1 LQHYSI
7 NILHAQESL
16 LTSPQSEQAP
26 MCKLL
31 CAIGLA
37 PTILS
42 LSLYLSL
49 SSFLH
54 SHQFQ
59 EQHLGFSS
67 IAWKEII
74 LINLLGFCK
83 KTSTIE
89 T

>member
-1 LQHYSI
+1 
-7 NILHAQESL
+7 LHAQESL

-31 CAIGLA
+31 CAVGLA

-42 LSLYLSL
+42 LSLFSL
-49 SSFLH
+49 FSFLH

-67 IAWKEII
+67 FAWKEII
-74 LINLLGFCK
+74 LINLIGFCK

>member
-7 NILHAQESL
+7 IVLHAQESL
-16 LTSPQSEQAP
+16 LTSPQGEQAP
-26 MCKLL
+26 MCYW
-31 CAIGLA
+31 LA
-37 PTILS
+37 ATILS
-42 LSLYLSL
+42 LSLLSL
-49 SSFLH
+49 LLFLH

-67 IAWKEII
+67 FAWKEII
-74 LINLLGFCK
+74 LINFIGFCK